1 MSNLFK
7 SWAIWSHNVTI
18 SGLNLESVHLL
29 RTEDNYLVP
38 LNGIN
43 DPCTNWFTG
52 NSEQKYSSEAVW
64 KTLLINDAYSIRLS
78 NTNFALY
85 SNTCSA
91 W

>member
-7 SWAIWSHNVTI
+7 SWAIWSHNFTI
-18 SGLNLESVHLL
+18 SRTKLQSVDLL

-64 KTLLINDAYSIRLS
+64 EDITY
-78 NTNFALY
+78 
-85 SNTCSA
+85 
-91 W
+91 